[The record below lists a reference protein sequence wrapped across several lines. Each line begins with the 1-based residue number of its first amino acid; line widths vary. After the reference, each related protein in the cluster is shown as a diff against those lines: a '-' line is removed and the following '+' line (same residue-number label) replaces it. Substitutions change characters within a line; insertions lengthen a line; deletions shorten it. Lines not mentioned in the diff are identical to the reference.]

1 MDTQESTAIHEAT
14 EAVPKVIVGDV
25 GITTGNV
32 DASGPLVIQGD
43 ILSGATVRS
52 RGMLEVMGNVED
64 AILEVEGDVTIRQGF
79 TGTGKGRIEAT
90 GTVKVLHVRNQQVT
104 AGKDVFV
111 ERECINA
118 TIHSGGKICAPRAV
132 ISGGRLDAMTEIEL
146 GELGLADDASP
157 KIRVGH
163 RARIIEQLGT
173 LEKELGAADRQLRE
187 VKDAVYK
194 LVKIKVDG
202 GSLPPANEALL
213 TKLQGAQKMLPERIA
228 AMHAERSAL
237 QVELQKKSDA
247 RIVVHGTA
255 QADTMIEVNG
265 ARKIL
270 EVAVSAAEFT
280 ERDGALEA
288 HSL

>member
-1 MDTQESTAIHEAT
+1 METQESMTGIGAAETAP
-14 EAVPKVIVGDV
+14 AVIAGNIDLSTGDIDV
-25 GITTGNV
+25 P
-32 DASGPLVIQGD
+32 GPLVVQGD
-43 ILSGATVRS
+43 ILTGLTVRAKGS
-52 RGMLEVMGNVED
+52 LEVMGNVED
-64 AILEVEGDVTIRQGF
+64 AILEVDGDVTIHQGF
-79 TGTGKGRIEAT
+79 TGTGKGKISAS

-118 TIHSGGKICAPRAV
+118 TIHSGGKISAPRAV
-132 ISGGRLDAMTEIEL
+132 VCGGRLDAMTEIEL

-163 RARIIEQLGT
+163 RARIIEQLGI
-173 LEKELGAADRQLRE
+173 LDKELGNADRQLRE

-202 GSLPPANEALL
+202 GVLTPANEALL
-213 TKLQGAQKMLPERIA
+213 QKLQGAQKMLPDRIV
-228 AMHAERSAL
+228 AMHAERATL

-247 RIVVHGTA
+247 RIVVYGTA
-255 QADTMIEVNG
+255 QADTMIEANG

-270 EVAVSAAEFT
+270 DAAMVAVAFT
-280 ERDGALEA
+280 ERDGVLEA